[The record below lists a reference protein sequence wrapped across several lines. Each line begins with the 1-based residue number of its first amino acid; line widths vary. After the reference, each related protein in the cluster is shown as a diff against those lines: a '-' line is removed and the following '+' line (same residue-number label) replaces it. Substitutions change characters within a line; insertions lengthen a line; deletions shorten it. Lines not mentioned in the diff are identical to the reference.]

1 MPMGKNR
8 KLNILQISTYDNKG
22 GAAKVAWML
31 KQELEKHGHTTS
43 MFVKHKLS
51 TASNVYQIPNNFLQR
66 LLSVAFASDLDFF
79 QSNHILQTEQYRKAD
94 IIHCH
99 NLHGYYFNLTTLQKM
114 AQEKTV
120 IWTLHDEWAITP
132 HCAYSLNGSLKSGF
146 YQCSSRKLYPEILWP
161 NEKYLQWRKKKVY
174 KSARLEIV
182 VPCHWLEQKVKA
194 SILKNQRISLI
205 YYGVD
210 AAIFKK
216 YPKKEARQK
225 LSLPVDKKI
234 ITFLVQGGKNN
245 PWKGWEYAQEIISN
259 YYRNKDIL
267 LLCIGG
273 NLSDQ
278 GLSNENIKY
287 IPFIFDKSLL
297 AQYYSS
303 SDVFLLTSLADNFP
317 NTVLEAMACG
327 TPVVSFD
334 VGGVKEAVV
343 HNKNGYIAKYK
354 DCNDLTSGVDYILS
368 LSSKKLK
375 SISQNSIKRIKN
387 NFTLTTMTKNYIDL
401 YQSLIKI

>member
-1 MPMGKNR
+1 MRTK

-22 GAAKVAWML
+22 GAAKIAWML
-31 KQELEKHGHTTS
+31 KEKLEKRGYATS

-51 TASNVYQIPNNFLQR
+51 NAANVYQIPNNFIQR
-66 LLSVAFASDLDFF
+66 FLSVAFASDLDFF
-79 QSNHILQTEQYRKAD
+79 RSNYILQTKQYRKAD

-99 NLHGYYFNLTTLQKM
+99 NLHGSYFNFNTLQKM
-114 AQEKTV
+114 AQKKTV
-120 IWTLHDEWAITP
+120 VWSLHDEWSITP
-132 HCAYSLNGSLKSGF
+132 HCAYSLDGSLKGGF
-146 YQCSSRKLYPEILWP
+146 YQCPSRKLYPEILWP
-161 NEKYLQWRKKKVY
+161 NEKYLQWRKKKIY
-174 KSARLEIV
+174 KSVRLQIV
-182 VPCHWLEQKVKA
+182 VPCRWLEKKVRA

-210 AAIFKK
+210 VTIFKK
-216 YPKKEARQK
+216 YPKKETRLK

-245 PWKGWEYAQEIISN
+245 PWKGWEYTKKIISN
-259 YYRNKDIL
+259 YYRNKDTL

-273 NLSDQ
+273 NLNDQ

-287 IPFIFDKSLL
+287 IPFIFDQSLL

-343 HNKNGYIAKYK
+343 HNKNGYIAKYQDCK
-354 DCNDLTSGVDYILS
+354 DLMNGIDYILS
-368 LSSKKLK
+368 LSSEKLADM
-375 SISQNSIKRIKN
+375 SEQSIKRIRN
-387 NFTLTTMTKNYIDL
+387 NFSLTTMTKNYIDL
-401 YQSLIKI
+401 YQSLIKYES